1 MNRSM
6 SHFDET
12 SGVVE
17 CPTHW
22 GSWYQ
27 TMEEVVIQINLE
39 QGTRGKE
46 IQIDCKSK
54 FLAIT
59 VKGSSILNGQLPHT
73 VVADELVW
81 SVEDNS
87 LLRVVMTKSARGAGD
102 TWQSLLVDQYEAD
115 PVRVDEMQKKMTLE
129 RFQRENP
136 GFDFSGADI
145 SGQYQNGGPQFPST

>member
-39 QGTRGKE
+39 Q
-46 IQIDCKSK
+46 
-54 FLAIT
+54 